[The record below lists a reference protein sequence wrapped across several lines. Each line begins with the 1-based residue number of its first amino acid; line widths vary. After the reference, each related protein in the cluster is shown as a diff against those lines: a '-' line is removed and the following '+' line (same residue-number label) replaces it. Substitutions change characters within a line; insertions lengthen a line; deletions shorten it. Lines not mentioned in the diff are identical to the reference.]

1 MYLPVIAILGGMLF
15 MRPSGFKESKRD
27 VIRLS
32 PVIKDIESQ
41 QGLITCEPMRPSSGG
56 PSIQAPLHCSL
67 LVKAAQVGPS
77 AVIAPASYHWTLDLI
92 DLLETLLTNLE
103 RQH

>member
-32 PVIKDIESQ
+32 PVIKEIEKQ
-41 QGLITCEPMRPSSGG
+41 QGHITCEPMRPASGG

-67 LVKAAQVGPS
+67 LVRAAQARACRP
-77 AVIAPASYHWTLDLI
+77 
-92 DLLETLLTNLE
+92 
-103 RQH
+103 